1 MMTAEKDARLNE
13 FRRVLKIH
21 QAPFL
26 LHTTLPSDKVYI
38 EFEGVLGNE
47 PVVWHACIR
56 TMQEYANHHAM
67 PADPMQFINIDVLNG
82 VHKLEVG
89 LNISQIDQSAVER
102 TIIMVRKYKRLRLGR
117 HEYGARSKTE

>member
-1 MMTAEKDARLNE
+1 MSIEKDSRLNE
-13 FRRVLKIH
+13 FRRVLKI
-21 QAPFL
+21 QEKPFL
-26 LHTTLPSDKVYI
+26 LHTILPSDKVYI
-38 EFEGVLGNE
+38 EFEGVLDNE

-56 TMQEYANHHAM
+56 TMQEYASHHTT
-67 PADPMQFINIDVLNG
+67 PADPMQFINIEVLNG